1 MLAGDDTPFGRI
13 HPFACRAA
21 ILNSR

>member
-1 MLAGDDTPFGRI
+1 MLARDDTPFGRI